1 MLLVTAAIPFQG
13 SHHHQQRQ
21 TPGLQLAHCVLHLGV
36 SVSKDLAKAA
46 GEEGGLLWL
55 IVSEKFQ
62 STVARALSWYLW
74 ELLVVTV
81 QMAQTGAD
89 RMNQKYKQMQPSKV
103 YLSVPLSASTSKGS
117 LAFKRVPQARD
128 RVSILSTSLINLH
141 SPAISLPHIHHLIM
155 HCRGAHH
162 CLSRHSFRSCVAKW

>member
-55 IVSEKFQ
+55 TVSEKFQ

-103 YLSVPLSASTSKGS
+103 YLSVPLSAPTSKGS

-141 SPAISLPHIHHLIM
+141 SPAISHPHIHHLIM
-155 HCRGAHH
+155 HCRGAYH